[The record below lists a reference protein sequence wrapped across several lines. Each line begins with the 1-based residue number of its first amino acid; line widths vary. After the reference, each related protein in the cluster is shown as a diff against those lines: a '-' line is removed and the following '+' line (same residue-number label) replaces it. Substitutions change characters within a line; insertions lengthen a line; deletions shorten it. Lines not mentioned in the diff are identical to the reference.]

1 MASEGALTVQ
11 APKIT
16 YVTLFAD
23 ESIHPKYEA
32 AVKKFSK
39 TLGKHYQ
46 MYIGDESVTSK
57 DGEFAVRSPIDTSI
71 VVAHFP
77 LGGKKH
83 AKMAVDAAAKAF
95 PGWASTSWRHRVK
108 VLLKTAEIMDE
119 RKFDIAAAITYEVGK
134 IRTEALAEVW
144 EAIDAIKVFA
154 RSMEENDG
162 YIKKTGP
169 GGPGEDCKMVMKPY
183 GVWPVISPFNFPFM
197 LPNGMASGALITGNT
212 VILKPTSAAPLTG
225 LMLYNVYRDAGV
237 PAGAINFVTG
247 PGRNFEKQFTRDHRV
262 AGVAFTGSLDVGTR
276 LYYDFERSQPCVKP
290 VVMELGSK
298 NPAIVT
304 AKADIDKAVEGVVRS
319 AYGYCGQKCSAAS
332 RVYVQRSV
340 RKNFLA
346 ALKERI
352 EKIDV
357 TDPRTKTA
365 FMGPVIN
372 EGAVATF
379 EDAVKSAEK
388 KGKILTGG
396 KRITKGLFKKGY
408 YVQPTVAVDLPSKHR
423 LFKDE
428 LFVPFLVVG
437 DFKTLDEALDK
448 ANDTKYGLTAG
459 IFSEDP
465 DEIRTFMNR
474 IEFGV
479 VYANR
484 RGGGTTGAWPG
495 AQTFVGWK
503 ASGATGK
510 GIGGPN
516 YLLSYLREQS
526 QTVVTE

>member
-1 MASEGALTVQ
+1 MTVQ

-32 AVKKFSK
+32 AIKKFSK
-39 TLGKHYQ
+39 SLGKHYQ
-46 MYIGDESVTSK
+46 MHIGDEKVTSK

-71 VVAHFP
+71 VVGHFP

-83 AKMAVDAAAKAF
+83 AKMALEAATNAF
-95 PGWASTSWRHRVK
+95 PGWSSTPWKHRVK
-108 VLLKTAEIMDE
+108 VLLKAAEIMDE
-119 RKFDIAAAITYEVGK
+119 RKFEIASAITYEVGK
-134 IRTEALAEVW
+134 NRTEALAEVW

-154 RSMEENDG
+154 RAMEENDG
-162 YIKKTGP
+162 YIMKTGP
-169 GGPGEDCKMVMKPY
+169 GGPGEACRVVMKPY
-183 GVWPVISPFNFPFM
+183 GVWPVVSPFNFPFM

-212 VILKPTSAAPLTG
+212 VVLKPTSAAPLTG

-237 PAGAINFVTG
+237 PAGAVNFVTG
-247 PGRNFEKQFTRDHRV
+247 PGTNFEKEFTRDRRV
-262 AGVAFTGSLDVGTR
+262 AGIAFTGSLAVGMR
-276 LYYDFERSQPCVKP
+276 LYYDFERNQPCVKP

-304 AKADIDKAVEGVVRS
+304 AKADIDKAVEGVVRA

-340 RKNFLA
+340 KKKFLA
-346 ALKERI
+346 ALKDRI
-352 EKIDV
+352 NKIQV
-357 TDPRTKTA
+357 TDPRTKSA

-372 EGAVATF
+372 EGAVSTF
-379 EDAVKSAEK
+379 EEAVKSAEK
-388 KGKILTGG
+388 KGKIFVGG
-396 KRITKGLFKKGY
+396 KRLTKGLFKKGY
-408 YVQPTVAVDLPSKHR
+408 YVEPTVATDLPSKHR
-423 LFKDE
+423 LFREE

-448 ANDTKYGLTAG
+448 ANDTEYGLTAG

-465 DEIRTFMNR
+465 AEVRQFLKSIQ
-474 IEFGV
+474 FGV

-484 RGGGTTGAWPG
+484 RGGATTGAWPG
-495 AQTFVGWK
+495 AQSFVGWN
-503 ASGATGK
+503 ASGSTGK
-510 GIGGPN
+510 GIGGPH